1 MLIRSGSGPRAFV
14 RAGLLAAIAATVATL
29 LAGCASQPVRTHADQ
44 IAGEQ
49 SPAERRGALEA
60 LAGWTARGRIAL
72 KTPDTGGQGSFIWT
86 QAGDDAV
93 IRVSGPF
100 GAGAYEIRWSP
111 ARLTVVSVRG
121 EVAADLAGPDAAE
134 QFLKAQLGWALPV
147 DSARRWLLGL
157 PGPGSPAVTTTDQN
171 GLLLTLE
178 QGGWQMRYADYRR
191 EGGISLPRRLVLE
204 HAGSRVRF
212 VIDAWQ
218 L

>member
-1 MLIRSGSGPRAFV
+1 MSGPRAV
-14 RAGLLAAIAATVATL
+14 VCAGLLAVLSTV
-29 LAGCASQPVRTHADQ
+29 LAGCASRPVQTDADR
-44 IAGEQ
+44 IAIEQ

-72 KTPDTGGQGSFIWT
+72 KTPDTGGQGSFAWT

-100 GAGAYEIRWSP
+100 GAGAYEVRWTP
-111 ARLTVVSVRG
+111 DRLTVVSARG
-121 EVAADLAGPDAAE
+121 EVAADITGPDAAE
-134 QFLKAQLGWALPV
+134 HFLREQLGWALPV

-157 PGPGSPAVTTTDQN
+157 ARSGTPAVATTDPN

-178 QGGWQMRYADYRR
+178 QDGWQVRYTEYRR
-191 EGGISLPRRLVLE
+191 EGGISLPGKLVLE
-204 HAGSRVRF
+204 HAGSRIRF